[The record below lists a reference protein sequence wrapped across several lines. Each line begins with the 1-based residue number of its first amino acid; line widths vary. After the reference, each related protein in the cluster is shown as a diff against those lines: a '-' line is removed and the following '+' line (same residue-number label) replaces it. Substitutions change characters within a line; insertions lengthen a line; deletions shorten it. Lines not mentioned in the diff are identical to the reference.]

1 MIKKFITIT
10 FKSPA
15 KPPKFELEGKKWVVE
30 YHKNNPSLV
39 IEETETNQSVYVF
52 KCEGSTLKVEGKVN
66 NIIVD
71 GCKKCAVVF
80 TDCVS
85 SCEFINCQSVQMQV
99 QIFFRYFSQNQ
110 NQNNTESISPEI
122 KKVINLGITCAD
134 KLLHQDRHTSI

>member
-1 MIKKFITIT
+1 MVPAGSV
-10 FKSPA
+10 KSSSPKPSPAAKAAPA

-52 KCEGSTLKVEGKVN
+52 RCEGSTLKVEGKVN

-80 TDCVS
+80 NDAVS

-99 QIFFRYFSQNQ
+99 MGKVP
-110 NQNNTESISPEI
+110 TISVEKTDGCQMFLCEDSKGVEI
-122 KKVINLGITCAD
+122 IT
-134 KLLHQDRHTSI
+134 